1 VRAYK
6 ILSSQEFKRGEFRII
21 PIRHEDRYEIM
32 KWRNEQIYHL
42 RQPEPLTREIQDRYF
57 EDVVAELFHQEQP
70 NQVLFSFLQ
79 NDECVGYGGLV
90 HINYIDLNAEL
101 SFVIKTE
108 LQEQNFETFWIEYLH
123 LIKQP
128 AFKELNLRKIYTYA
142 FDVRER
148 LYLAL
153 EKAGFVFDACLSDHC
168 FVEGE
173 FLDVLIHSFWNPFI
187 KLKFRKAK
195 ANDVDLYFNWANDKD
210 VRQNSFDDGQILYGN
225 HLNWFKLKLTSEKT
239 QLYIF
244 EVLDKPVGQVRIDL
258 VDGYWEI
265 DYSVDACYRGLGVG
279 KAMITQLIEKSF
291 NLDLKLPLR
300 AIVKSLNIASQRVF
314 EQLGFSK
321 KVEIDDAITY
331 IYPL

>member
-1 VRAYK
+1 MRAYK

-128 AFKELNLRKIYTYA
+128 AFKELNLRKIYT
-142 FDVRER
+142 
-148 LYLAL
+148 
-153 EKAGFVFDACLSDHC
+153 
-168 FVEGE
+168 
-173 FLDVLIHSFWNPFI
+173 
-187 KLKFRKAK
+187 
-195 ANDVDLYFNWANDKD
+195 
-210 VRQNSFDDGQILYGN
+210 
-225 HLNWFKLKLTSEKT
+225 
-239 QLYIF
+239 
-244 EVLDKPVGQVRIDL
+244 
-258 VDGYWEI
+258 
-265 DYSVDACYRGLGVG
+265 
-279 KAMITQLIEKSF
+279 
-291 NLDLKLPLR
+291 
-300 AIVKSLNIASQRVF
+300 
-314 EQLGFSK
+314 
-321 KVEIDDAITY
+321 
-331 IYPL
+331 